1 MYYYFTAII
10 LWSLSIFVILF
21 YKSIWRRFSSRW
33 WGGIYIDFKHWFVHR
48 YWIFTKGYCYCLSW
62 SANYNIA
69 KFSLP
74 LIKEIRANKDSI
86 PMACYDVDGQTLS
99 QLSKERSDELDK
111 KARQKWDNILD
122 SIIFALEYCIE
133 KDWKKHGIDTGKT
146 QKCEV
151 DQLFYPDGMEP
162 IYNWEKLKEVE
173 ERVDLGLQNFGTYF
187 QNLWT

>member
-133 KDWKKHGIDTGKT
+133 KD
-146 QKCEV
+146 
-151 DQLFYPDGMEP
+151 GMEP